1 MGKILKQNKEYLLV
15 HLSENS
21 QNIFQSSKLLGD
33 CGHSIEIIAP
43 CSLGEPVCVKG
54 RNFQALGPDVGSN
67 PSPMSFCLDNFR

>member
-21 QNIFQSSKLLGD
+21 QSIFQSSKLLGD

-43 CSLGEPVCVKG
+43 CSLGEPVCKG
-54 RNFQALGPDVGSN
+54 KKYS
-67 PSPMSFCLDNFR
+67 SFAEY